1 MLPSSRGGS
10 AGAAAGAAGGGGG
23 GGGTGDLPTQSQP
36 IDGSSV
42 VKKRKKGPPVII
54 DEGLLTKSL
63 DGTRCCIICQ
73 LCLLAG
79 PCVAPCLHASLLLSV
94 ARRLTSACRISLS
107 QARSL
112 GCDAAVAESG
122 LLTFGSDEHLSR
134 GNMKRFRKST
144 ASRGSRGIIVD
155 DRTDRPLALYYVPPG
170 GRRARGTSTGA
181 FPYNP

>member
-1 MLPSSRGGS
+1 MVHVAALS
-10 AGAAAGAAGGGGG
+10 A
-23 GGGTGDLPTQSQP
+23 SY
-36 IDGSSV
+36 V
-42 VKKRKKGPPVII
+42 
-54 DEGLLTKSL
+54 
-63 DGTRCCIICQ
+63 
-73 LCLLAG
+73 CLLALAWPLVYTLACCYPLAG
-79 PCVAPCLHASLLLSV
+79 VLTRPVESV
-94 ARRLTSACRISLS
+94 S

-170 GRRARGTSTGA
+170 GRRANGAPSTGA